1 MDYDGILC
9 QDGSGIAK
17 MACVY
22 GPSEYLRKKWTHITS
37 SYSPETVEFI
47 GTFTTHLVAYWLVS
61 LAFTIIDLIPA
72 AKKYKLQPASRQPS
86 RRALIKCFFGALGNQ
101 ALTST
106 LHFLQLFVLRR
117 LLQIRAVYRIEPNL
131 PSILE
136 VLVTTLFCALGREI
150 IFYYGHRLL
159 HHRFLFRHFHKQ
171 HHQFTTPVA
180 LASEYCH
187 PVEHIVS
194 NILPIIIPPTLLRV
208 HIITFWL
215 FITGAIMQAS
225 IAHSGYD
232 LGSICGWKPEIH
244 DYHHS
249 MFDVNYGL
257 FGLMD
262 SLHGTRYTGKRKRA

>member
-1 MDYDGILC
+1 MKKIMDYNEHFCDITRH
-9 QDGSGIAK
+9 IY
-17 MACVY
+17 VY
-22 GPSEYLRKKWTHITS
+22 QPSQYLRKKWTNVAN

-61 LAFTIIDLIPA
+61 LVFTIIDLIPA
-72 AKKYKLQPASRQPS
+72 AQQYKLQSASKQPS

-101 ALTST
+101 ILTST

-117 LLQIRAVYRIEPNL
+117 LLHIRAVYRIEPDL
-131 PSILE
+131 PSIAEILAS
-136 VLVTTLFCALGREI
+136 TLFCALGREI
-150 IFYYGHRLL
+150 LFYYGHRLL

-187 PVEHIVS
+187 PVEHILS

-225 IAHSGYD
+225 IAHRGYD
-232 LGSICGWKPEIH
+232 RGSICGWKPEIH

-249 MFDVNYGL
+249 MFNVNYGL
-257 FGLMD
+257 LGLMD
-262 SLHGTRYTGKRKRA
+262 SVHGTRYTGKRKRV